1 VLLLSINLG
10 EINKEEAKKLEN
22 YEGLFI
28 IKPDIK
34 EEDVKGIFK
43 TIADHVSKNGG
54 SIKKE
59 EIWGK
64 KQLVYPVKK
73 FKEGYYYKLDFTAP
87 ADAIAK
93 MESSYKLNQDILRTM
108 ITRR

>member
-1 VLLLSINLG
+1 M
-10 EINKEEAKKLEN
+10 EN

-34 EEDVKGIFK
+34 EEDVKTVLKAI
-43 TIADHVSKNGG
+43 TDALAKN
-54 SIKKE
+54 SAAMKKE

-64 KQLVYPVKK
+64 RQLAYPVKK
-73 FKEGYYYKLDFTAP
+73 FKEGFYYKLDFTAP
-87 ADAIAK
+87 TASIAK
-93 MESSYKLNQDILRTM
+93 LEEVYRLNADILRTM